1 MIEYAGI
8 ALFLLLATG
17 LACLFLI
24 LTTVLGPKKANAVK
38 SEPFECGLEPI
49 TPPKS
54 RHSVKFYI
62 IGMLF
67 ILFDVELVFLFPWA
81 VLYRELGVLGFLEM
95 SLFLLILLVGFVYAW
110 KKGALE
116 LQ

>member
-8 ALFLLLATG
+8 AVLLSLATG
-17 LACLFLI
+17 LALVFLI
-24 LTTVLGPKKANAVK
+24 LTSVLGPKKPSAVK
-38 SEPFECGLEPI
+38 SEPFECGMAPI
-49 TPPKS
+49 TPPKG

-62 IGMLF
+62 TGMLF
-67 ILFDVELVFLFPWA
+67 ILFDVELIFLFPWA
-81 VLYRELGVLGFLEM
+81 VLYRELGVFGFLEM
-95 SLFLLILLVGFVYAW
+95 TLFLVILLVGFIYAW